1 MAKRH
6 PPNAYRREGRS
17 IFDDNGIGFANELTE
32 LHPMTN
38 RIARPLAGF
47 VVCVILC
54 LPAVVQP
61 VAAQSLPFDDA
72 VKLFQEKKWIEAA
85 SAFEEIEAAQPNQTD
100 ALLYQGKCLANLGRF
115 SDADPVLLKYVA
127 VHPKSNDAASLLAY
141 VRFREDKP
149 RDSLQ
154 LFTAAAALQTPS
166 PDDLKVVALD
176 YVLLNDFDDAGRYLE
191 IALKMQPSNIEARY
205 HLGRVRYQQNR
216 FDEAIAAF
224 QQVLR
229 LDPSNVKA
237 ENNLGLS
244 LEAENQ
250 VEPALAAYH
259 RAIDLDRAGPV
270 HTEQPYLNLGV
281 LLGKSNRPTEAV
293 SPLTLAAQIAP
304 KSGKVHYELGKVYFS
319 LNQFENAR
327 HELEASVQLD
337 KGSRESHFLLG
348 RTYQR
353 LGKADLAAR
362 EFKTTEQLIHSQDA
376 GSAGMSSAPLPGP
389 Q

>member
-1 MAKRH
+1 
-6 PPNAYRREGRS
+6 
-17 IFDDNGIGFANELTE
+17 
-32 LHPMTN
+32 MTKKT
-38 RIARPLAGF
+38 ARALAGLAIWA
-47 VVCVILC
+47 VVCSVGG
-54 LPAVVQP
+54 V
-61 VAAQSLPFDDA
+61 QSLGAQTLSFDDA
-72 VKLFQEKKWIEAA
+72 AKLFQEKKWAA
-85 SAFEEIEAAQPNQTD
+85 AAPAFEQIETAQPNQTD
-100 ALLYQGKCLANLGRF
+100 ALLYEGKCLANLGRF
-115 SDADPVLLKYVA
+115 GDADSVLVRYVGA
-127 VHPKSNDAASLLAY
+127 HSKSNDATALLAY

-149 RDSLQ
+149 KDSLQ
-154 LFTAAAALQTPS
+154 LFTAAAALQTPT
-166 PDDLKVVALD
+166 PDDLKIVALD
-176 YVLLNDFDDAGRYLE
+176 YVLLNDYEDAGRYLE
-191 IALKMQPSNIEARY
+191 IALQMAPLNVEARY

-250 VEPALAAYH
+250 VEPALAAY
-259 RAIDLDRAGPV
+259 RKAIDLDRGAAAGS

-281 LLGKSNRPTEAV
+281 LLGKSNRPAEGV

-304 KSGKVHYELGKVYFS
+304 KAGKVHYELGKNYFT

-327 HELEASVQLD
+327 QELEMSVQLD
-337 KGSRESHFLLG
+337 NGSRESHFLLG

-353 LGKADLAAR
+353 LGKADLAAK
-362 EFKTTEQLIHSQDA
+362 EFKTTEQLIHTQDA
-376 GSAGMSSAPLPGP
+376 GSGGMGSAPPPSL